1 MHRHRAIQIIMDI
14 ITDEIVVSNIGDPSK
29 ELFHVK
35 DRSRNFYMLGSMG
48 LASSISLGIALSQ
61 SDRVVCLDGDGS
73 LLMNLGSL
81 ATVANHNPKNL
92 TIIALDNGTY
102 GTTGNQAS
110 FTSGVTNLEKV
121 ARACGFEYC
130 YTAEDEEGLAEVIQ
144 GGLMDGVLSFIH
156 VIIKPDDMK
165 MSPIPMDPIT
175 VKERFMAAI

>member
-1 MHRHRAIQIIMDI
+1 MHRHRAIQIIMDN

-81 ATVANHNPKNL
+81 ATIANHNPKNL
-92 TIIALDNGTY
+92 IIIALDNCSY

-130 YTAEDEEGLAEVIQ
+130 YTAEDEDRLAEVMHR
-144 GGLMDGVLSFIH
+144 GLMDEVLSFIH
-156 VIIKPDDMK
+156 VIIAPDDMK
-165 MSPIPMDPIT
+165 MSRIPMEPVT